1 MSTPNMGLE
10 EHERDGAERL
20 LLAVHGVGEPWEDI
34 REQSRLFGVTYF
46 SGESLQ
52 TLSWGK

>member
-1 MSTPNMGLE
+1 MGLE

-34 REQSRLFGVTYF
+34 REQSHRFGVTYF
-46 SGESLQ
+46 SGRSPQ